1 MCKEAEWGADR
12 LSNRNVVAEITEE
25 MPVDPTSLEEQL
37 HAALFAAD
45 IVTAARLAN
54 DIDIWLVAHMVDIL
68 ETLPLPEGRV
78 LT

>member
-1 MCKEAEWGADR
+1 M
-12 LSNRNVVAEITEE
+12 VAEIVEE
-25 MPVDPTSLEEQL
+25 MPVDPTSLEDQL

-45 IVTAARLAN
+45 VITAARLAN

-68 ETLPLPEGRV
+68 ETLTLPEAPT